1 MIWLA
6 RSFGTGRGRQ
16 WGPALGDHL
25 WGTASIFAW
34 QYRNE
39 SEYLSLVRAAWC
51 RMLKEAGLLNLGRE
65 KSYTD
70 KRNISKYKKAATWK
84 RDYMSSMWAKGKDF
98 QHSEM
103 SRDSWATSR
112 GDTLS
117 IFTGVWV
124 VIRYCLSYFQDDLN
138 LNDSGCVFSG
148 QTILPLSPTVPSF
161 AKWKK

>member
-1 MIWLA
+1 MLFCGIPTETQLAIGFIRHILLSQNYRRGKPKLIEMIWLA

-117 IFTGVWV
+117 IFTGV
-124 VIRYCLSYFQDDLN
+124 
-138 LNDSGCVFSG
+138 
-148 QTILPLSPTVPSF
+148 
-161 AKWKK
+161 